1 MDCTSFFTSPSVGF
15 CPNARST
22 SPTWVTCNKA
32 GCNFLTGSYAANT
45 GHLAECL
52 FQREH
57 IRVGFYLTGFVLA
70 ERPGGE
76 PTSSED
82 KGDWGRIYTAFFAPI
97 NLSKTE
103 GILEIFAGYRRFIHT
118 CLGSEF
124 QRLKSSKHRQGPRL
138 TLGSQTGERTP
149 KKVIFQLRRPVV

>member
-1 MDCTSFFTSPSVGF
+1 MSVLQ
-15 CPNARST
+15 
-22 SPTWVTCNKA
+22 VQ
-32 GCNFLTGSYAANT
+32 FLEICYAAK
-45 GHLAECL
+45 HLAESL
-52 FQREH
+52 FRREH

-82 KGDWGRIYTAFFAPI
+82 KAGDWGRIYTAFFAPI

-124 QRLKSSKHRQGPRL
+124 QRLKSSKQN
-138 TLGSQTGERTP
+138 
-149 KKVIFQLRRPVV
+149 